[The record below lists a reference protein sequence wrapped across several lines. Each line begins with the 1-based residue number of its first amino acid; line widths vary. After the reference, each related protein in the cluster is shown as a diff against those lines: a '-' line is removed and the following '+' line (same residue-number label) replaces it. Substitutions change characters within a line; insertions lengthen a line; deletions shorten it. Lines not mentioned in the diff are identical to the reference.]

1 MKKIVQIQIFTE
13 STGRAAIRLHQ
24 AFIINGYESSMITL
38 RPAMNDDDWVIQKGK
53 SATIISRFD
62 EIVQNYITRNKIKEF
77 GPFSYPVLGS
87 DVSQMK
93 NIQEADI
100 IYVHWTLQGFL
111 NLNSFE
117 KIIKTG
123 KPVVFVMH
131 DMWNITGG
139 CHHSFTCE
147 KYKSHCFNCQV
158 FPGNKIRDLSYK
170 GFEKKLKLY
179 SEYTNISFISPSKWL
194 YKCAKESALIK
205 NKPIFHIPNIIDTS
219 FFKPMDKTVAKHIF
233 NLNPNE
239 ITIAFGAIS
248 VDNPYKGWSYLIT
261 ALNFLSTEFNVSD
274 ITILVFGNGYKKEI
288 TNQIP
293 FKTIFTGFLRDE
305 YSTMLV
311 YNAAD
316 VFIAPSLADN
326 LPTTILE
333 SLSCGTPVV
342 GFNVGGIPD
351 MIKHKENGYLAEY
364 RNAKDLSD
372 GIKFCIRNKIK
383 GHLPQVFNTQ
393 DILQQH
399 HNLHNKLCSEN

>member
-1 MKKIVQIQIFTE
+1 MNKIVQIQIFTE

-24 AFIINGYESSMITL
+24 AFITNGYESSMVTL
-38 RPAMNDDDWVIQKGK
+38 RPALNDDDWVIQKGK
-53 SATIISRFD
+53 SATMISRFD
-62 EIVQNYITRNKIKEF
+62 EIVQGYITRNRIKEF

-87 DVSQMK
+87 DISQLK
-93 NIQEADI
+93 NIQDAEI
-100 IYVHWTLQGFL
+100 IYIHWTLQGFL
-111 NLNSFE
+111 NLNSFK
-117 KIIKTG
+117 KIIKSG

-158 FPGNKIRDLSYK
+158 FPGNKIKDLSFK

-179 SEYTNISFISPSKWL
+179 SNYNNISFISPSKWL
-194 YKCAKESALIK
+194 YNCAKESALIK
-205 NKPIFHIPNIIDTS
+205 NKPIYHIPNIIDTS
-219 FFKPMDKTVAKHIF
+219 FFKPMDKTTAKNIF
-233 NLNPNE
+233 NLNPNS

-248 VDNPYKGWSYLIT
+248 VDNPYKGWSYLIS
-261 ALNFLSTEFNVSD
+261 ALNFLSDDFNVSD
-274 ITILVFGNGYKKEI
+274 ITILIFGNGYKQEI

-293 FKTIFTGFLRDE
+293 FKAIFTGFLRDE

-351 MIKHKENGYLAEY
+351 MIIHKNNGYLAEY

-372 GIKFCIRNKIK
+372 GIKFCLSNKIK
-383 GHLPQVFNTQ
+383 GYLPKVFNTT
-393 DILQQH
+393 DILKEH
-399 HNLHNKLCSEN
+399 NNLHKKLCL